1 MLRLLSF
8 CYICCSTIHCMT
20 EIQSNS
26 YSVFIS
32 NDIAKEINRFL
43 KLNKT
48 KYSKLFILV
57 DENSLK
63 YCYPQLVEKIE
74 AFEDG
79 EIIEIDSG
87 EQSKTLEVCIQIWS
101 ALSEYG
107 ADRKSL
113 FVNIGGGVIGD
124 MGGFIASTFKRGI
137 DFINIPTTLLS
148 QVDASIGGK
157 VGVDLNHLKNEI
169 GVFNNPA
176 AVFVNSTFLNSLDKR
191 QILSGFAEII
201 KHALI
206 ADENYWRK
214 VMKADFA
221 DLNSFEDL
229 IKTSVHIKNTI
240 VLEDPTEQNIRKVLN
255 FGHTIGHAIETFS
268 LEHENKKHLLHGE
281 AIAVG
286 MVCEAYLSYKICKL
300 SKSELEEITEFI
312 VGKFKSVKLDELD
325 FHRLIE
331 LMQHDKK
338 NENGNVNFSLLSSIG
353 KCEINKK
360 AKADQIIDSLKYY
373 TEQVKLMK

>member
-1 MLRLLSF
+1 
-8 CYICCSTIHCMT
+8 MT
-20 EIQSNS
+20 EIRSGN

-32 NDIAKEINRFL
+32 QAITKEVNRFL
-43 KLNKT
+43 KVNKSR
-48 KYSKLFILV
+48 YSKLFILV

-63 YCYPQLVEKIE
+63 YCYPQLVEKIAAFKE
-74 AFEDG
+74 A

-87 EQSKTLEVCIQIWS
+87 EDSKTIEVCIQIWS

-137 DFINIPTTLLS
+137 DFINIPTTLLA
-148 QVDASIGGK
+148 QVDASVGGK

-176 AVFVNSTFLNSLDKR
+176 AVFINSAFLNTLDKR

-201 KHALI
+201 KHALV
-206 ADENYWRK
+206 ADAKYWRK
-214 VMKADFA
+214 VIRADFA
-221 DLNSFEDL
+221 VLDSFEEL
-229 IKTSVHIKNTI
+229 IKHSVEIKNKI

-255 FGHTIGHAIETFS
+255 FGHTIGHA
-268 LEHENKKHLLHGE
+268 LESFFLEQDSKKQLLHGE
-281 AIAVG
+281 AVAAG
-286 MVCEAYLSYKICKL
+286 MICEAWLSHKICKL
-300 SKSELEEITEFI
+300 SADELEEITCVI
-312 VGKFKSVKLDELD
+312 LRRYKGLKLDTND
-325 FHRLIE
+325 HHRLVE
-331 LMQHDKK
+331 LMKHDKK
-338 NENGNVNFSLLSSIG
+338 NENGQINFSLLSTIG

-360 AKADQIIDSLKYY
+360 VNADQIIAALKYY
-373 TEQVKLMK
+373 MEQVKLMK

>member
-1 MLRLLSF
+1 
-8 CYICCSTIHCMT
+8 MT
-20 EIQSNS
+20 EIISNS

-63 YCYPQLVEKIE
+63 FCYPQLVEKIE

-87 EQSKTLEVCIQIWS
+87 EDSKTLEVCIQIWS

-176 AVFVNSTFLNSLDKR
+176 AVFINSAFLNSLDKR

-206 ADENYWRK
+206 ADNNYWKK

-221 DLNSFEDL
+221 DLNSFDDL

-268 LEHENKKHLLHGE
+268 LEHENKKRLLHGE

-286 MVCEAYLSYKICKL
+286 MVCEAYLSHKICKL
-300 SKSELEEITEFI
+300 SKDELKEITEFI
-312 VGKFKSVKLDELD
+312 IGKFKSVKLDELD

-338 NENGNVNFSLLSSIG
+338 NEKGDINFSLLSEIG